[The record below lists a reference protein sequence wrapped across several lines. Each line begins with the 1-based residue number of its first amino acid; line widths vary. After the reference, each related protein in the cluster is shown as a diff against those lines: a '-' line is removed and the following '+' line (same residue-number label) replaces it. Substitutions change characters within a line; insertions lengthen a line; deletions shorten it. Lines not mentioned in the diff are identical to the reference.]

1 MIYSSK
7 FRILILNRIVA
18 FCSQQ
23 INSKIKYYNY
33 VWYCLVYTMKRRF
46 YLGAIRTAFF
56 YMFVC
61 TLGAQ
66 ESVSQD
72 KDYFSEFQERE
83 GAIERSVFFF
93 KVQNRYN
100 KNSAYDWLDSVNVY
114 LNTAEKTND
123 SIGVVNYQLIQS
135 QIYNDLGDYEKSLAI
150 SKGLYN
156 DFKRYNLETKTRILE
171 LMDTNYS
178 KLELYDRQFEIRRKK
193 RELGLTENVT
203 FYDIYSNLGQ
213 YVKARNDYISQEKNS
228 IDEGDFFAK
237 AIYNNNVGNYLRL
250 DKSVPTALTY
260 FKKANAFL
268 DVYFND
274 ILSVRTDEELVSAN
288 LLKGKILGNIGKC
301 HVLQKEYEKAIPF
314 LEESTTIINEYS
326 KGKFSSDFIENSLEL
341 ADCYLQLE
349 DYGKATDYLSE
360 IDNPI
365 KAINILK
372 KNRLYAS
379 YYDKT
384 GDYKTSTTYL
394 KRNIR
399 IRDSID
405 EKDAK
410 IKKQQLTAVLSQ
422 DLENSRNMFEEQ
434 KLELEK
440 SRIDIIEKD
449 KNISLVFISLVF
461 TLLGFAGLVYA
472 YLKSIK
478 NQRLIAEQKHIIE
491 TALVEKDS
499 LLKEIHHRVK
509 NNLQMV
515 SSLLSLQTKNTRSKA
530 AIAALEEGKSRV
542 KAMALIHQKLY
553 QNDDLSV
560 IEMQG
565 YIESLINSVQSVY
578 KKGGHNINITIDAE
592 GVELDIDRAIPFG
605 LILNELVSNSF
616 KYAFPDDNDDGKIYI
631 HLRKI
636 SGQPGFFEYTDNG
649 VGLPDDSEERANSSM
664 GIRLMNRLANQLQT
678 NMNTDKT
685 ADGVRFWFNFK

>member
-1 MIYSSK
+1 MK
-7 FRILILNRIVA
+7 GV
-18 FCSQQ
+18 
-23 INSKIKYYNY
+23 
-33 VWYCLVYTMKRRF
+33 VY
-46 YLGAIRTAFF
+46 LRTAAILCAFL
-56 YMFVC
+56 MSSV
-61 TLGAQ
+61 LRSQ
-66 ESVSQD
+66 EIAS
-72 KDYFSEFQERE
+72 QERDFFKEFKALE
-83 GAIERSVFFF
+83 GGEERAKFFF
-93 KVQNRYN
+93 DTQNRYA

-114 LNTAEKTND
+114 LNSSQKIND
-123 SIGVVNYQLIQS
+123 SSAVVDYQLIQS
-135 QIYNDLGDYEKSLAI
+135 QIYYDLGDYEKSLAI
-150 SKGLYN
+150 IKSLY
-156 DFKRYNLETKTRILE
+156 DELDRFELPTKTIILE

-178 KLELYDRQFEIRRKK
+178 KLELYERQFEIRSDK
-193 RELGLTENVT
+193 RELGLTENIM

-213 YVKARNDYISQEKNS
+213 YRKAMKDYIAEQKSL
-228 IDEGDFFAK
+228 IDEGDFYAK
-237 AIYNNNVGNYLRL
+237 AVYNNNVGNYLRL

-260 FKKANAFL
+260 FKKANAFM

-274 ILSVRTDEELVSAN
+274 ILENRTEQELVAAHV
-288 LLKGKILGNIGKC
+288 LKGKIVGNIGKC
-301 HVLQKEYEKAIPF
+301 HVLDKDYEKAIPF
-314 LEESTTIINEYS
+314 LEESVKTLNDYN
-326 KGKFSSDFIENSLEL
+326 KGKFSSDLIENSLEL
-341 ADCYLQLE
+341 VECYLQLK
-349 DYGKATDYLSE
+349 DYNKVTNYLSQ
-360 IDNPI
+360 IDEPK
-365 KAINILK
+365 KASNVIK
-372 KNRLYAS
+372 KNRISAALY
-379 YYDKT
+379 DRT
-384 GDYKTSTTYL
+384 GDYKTANEYL
-394 KRNIR
+394 KRNVR

-405 EKDAK
+405 ENQSK
-410 IKKQQLTAVLSQ
+410 IINQQLTAVLNQ
-422 DLENSRNMFEEQ
+422 NLENSRSMLEKQ
-434 KLELEK
+434 KLALEK

-449 KNISLVFISLVF
+449 KSISLVFISLVF

-491 TALVEKDS
+491 NSLVEKDS

-616 KYAFPDDNDDGKIYI
+616 KYAFPNDEDDGKIYI

-636 SGQPGFFEYTDNG
+636 NGQEGFFEYTDNG
-649 VGLPDDSEERANSSM
+649 VGLPEDTEERANSSM

-678 NMNTDKT
+678 NLNTDKT
-685 ADGVRFWFNFK
+685 SDGVRFWFNFK